1 MACKDCERR
10 RAQMKE
16 WLVKKAEQAAKW
28 AGVRN
33 AKPAADTQPK
43 AASAAKRGKA
53 GRKAVRPS
61 VDAPVPHGQQGVAG
75 DTEGAAGQGAAMS
88 DVPGSE
94 PSHRGQ

>member
-33 AKPAADTQPK
+33 AKQAADTQPK

-61 VDAPVPHGQQGVAG
+61 VDASTAHREQAVAANQGTSDIEGRG
-75 DTEGAAGQGAAMS
+75 DLS
-88 DVPGSE
+88 DVQEG
-94 PSHRGQ
+94 GG

>member
-33 AKPAADTQPK
+33 AKQAADTQPK

-61 VDAPVPHGQQGVAG
+61 VDAGPAHREQAVAANQGTSDIEGRG
-75 DTEGAAGQGAAMS
+75 DLS
-88 DVPGSE
+88 DVQEG
-94 PSHRGQ
+94 GG

>member
-33 AKPAADTQPK
+33 AKQAADPQPK

-53 GRKAVRPS
+53 ARKAVRPS
-61 VDAPVPHGQQGVAG
+61 VDAPVPYGQQDVAG
-75 DTEGAAGQGAAMS
+75 DTEGAVGQGAVMS
-88 DVPGSE
+88 GLPGGE
-94 PSHRGQ
+94 QSHRGQ